1 MSSIQPHLCL
11 LLGSIPHYSGLY
23 FVKLNNLL
31 WLTSSVKDLI
41 HSYTNGLDDTNSTYI
56 QDTDVVGARI

>member
-31 WLTSSVKDLI
+31 SSVKDLI